1 MKRQI
6 ILIDESKCTG
16 CGLCVPNCAEGSL
29 EIRDGKAV
37 LVKEALCDGLG
48 ACLGHCPEG
57 ALTIEERDA
66 EAFDEALVEHR
77 LEEIGRAPHE
87 SGHAP
92 APAQS
97 APHAHGGCPGSAPMQ
112 LKPQAPAHAHG
123 GCPSAQ
129 VLQLAP
135 KGRAPAETP
144 AFEMA
149 SELTQWPVQLG
160 LLPPTA
166 PFFQGADLV
175 LVADCVPFAYP
186 NFHRDFLRGNA
197 VAVACPK
204 LDNAGAHFQKLI
216 QVFRQGGLKSV
227 AVVRMEVPCC
237 GGLTALATDAL
248 KESGADIPLREVI
261 IGRDGTVR
269 SDTPS
274 CAAAQG

>member
-6 ILIDESKCTG
+6 IRIDESKCTG

-29 EIRDGKAV
+29 EIRNGKAV

-57 ALTIEERDA
+57 ALTVEERDA
-66 EAFDEALVEHR
+66 DAFDEVLVEHR
-77 LEEIGRAPHE
+77 LEEIGRKP
-87 SGHAP
+87 HAP
-92 APAQS
+92 APHE
-97 APHAHGGCPGSAPMQ
+97 APAPGQAHGTCPGSAAMRLGPR
-112 LKPQAPAHAHG
+112 G

-129 VLQLAP
+129 VVELTP
-135 KGRAPAETP
+135 RARPAGQAP

-160 LLPPTA
+160 LLPPNA
-166 PFFQGADLV
+166 PFFQGADLM

-216 QVFRQGGLKSV
+216 QLFRQGGLKSV

-248 KESGADIPLREVI
+248 RESGADLALREVI
-261 IGRDGTVR
+261 VGRDGNLRGESPARPAV
-269 SDTPS
+269 
-274 CAAAQG
+274 GG